1 MHGTLRPDPAWAP
14 KSRRPPAPSGQ
25 GRDSRGAGLSGPMA
39 RPSAPLPARGP
50 GEAGP
55 GRRRGRRPR
64 AVKFG
69 DVAVYFSPEEWECLW
84 PAQRALY
91 RDVMQET
98 YGHLGA
104 LGCAGP
110 KPTLIS
116 WLERNTDDWEP
127 AALDPQE
134 CPRRV
139 TVQRKTRTRKKN
151 EEKEVFPP
159 KEAPRKGKRGR
170 RPSKPRLIPRQT
182 SGGPI
187 CPDCGCT
194 FPDHPA
200 LQSHKCA
207 QNLKKPYPCPDCGR
221 RFSYP
226 SLLVSHRRAHSG
238 ECPYVCDQCG
248 KRFSQRKNLS
258 QHQVIHTGEKPYHCP
273 DCGRCFRRS
282 RSLANHR
289 TTHTGEKPH
298 QCPSCGR
305 RFAYPS
311 LLAIHQRTHT
321 GEKPYTCLECS
332 RRFRQRTALVIHQR
346 IHTGEKPYPC
356 PDCERRFSSSSR
368 LVSHRRVHSGERP
381 YACEHCEAR
390 FSQRSTLLQHQLL
403 HTGEKPYPCPDCGR
417 AFRRSGSLAIH
428 RSTHTEEKLHACDDC
443 GRRFAYPSL
452 LASHRR
458 VHSGERPYACDLC
471 SKRFAQWS
479 HLAQHQ
485 LLHTGEKPFPCLEC
499 GRCFR
504 QRWSLAV
511 HKCSPGVQ
519 NCSPRSAIGVPSQKG
534 NGPETGLRIP
544 LPGRA
549 ERDHRVQSPELHK
562 RRDRCWVPDPAYR
575 EFRVKTPRQSRVAA
589 QPLPAVA
596 ANHRRATRPAG
607 VLEAAGT
614 SIFLDGRKAPLSS
627 HPLKL
632 TCTAIVFK
640 VKWTMKSQTS
650 AMFDTLNTEGVY
662 LSPSEYRIPNSQPC
676 YFGSLR
682 LSSEAKT
689 GRGPRLGSPSC
700 GRRELRPG
708 AGSRR
713 PLLWAGGHMAP
724 PPAPL
729 LVLRPGETGLGCKKP
744 AAMSFADVAV
754 YFSPEEWGCLRP
766 AQRALYRDV
775 MRETYGHLDALGFPG
790 PKPALISWMEQE
802 SEAWSPAA
810 QDPEEGESLGG
821 ALRGDAPN
829 KREEEP
835 KTGPGAK
842 GSEKTP
848 RKERPEELVKNNL
861 DSTIS
866 KTSARAEPP
875 SKAACDQSAGA
886 QPPALVPSVDAQAS
900 QRRHVCADCG
910 RRFTYPSLLVS
921 HRRMHSGER
930 PFPCPECG
938 MRFKRKFAVEAHQ
951 WIHRSCSGGRR
962 GRRPGIRAVPRAPVR
977 GDRDP
982 PVLFRHY
989 PDIFKECG

>member
-1 MHGTLRPDPAWAP
+1 
-14 KSRRPPAPSGQ
+14 
-25 GRDSRGAGLSGPMA
+25 MA

-69 DVAVYFSPEEWECLW
+69 DVAVYFSPEEWECLR

-110 KPTLIS
+110 KPALIS
-116 WLERNTDDWEP
+116 WLERNTNDWEP

-134 CPRRV
+134 CPRGV

-511 HKCSPGVQ
+511 HKCSPRVQ
-519 NCSPRSAIGVPSQKG
+519 NCSPRSAIGAPSQKG
-534 NGPETGLRIP
+534 NRALNRDVTRETYGFLGALGEARRPSQDPVEREVEAWSPEAQDPDLCSWFGQVCASSRRGQRPACGSRCREAERQTIEFEVPSSTNAEIVGEFQIPPTETSGRKRPASPASRHSRFLLSRPITGVQRGLR
-544 LPGRA
+544 
-549 ERDHRVQSPELHK
+549 E
-562 RRDRCWVPDPAYR
+562 
-575 EFRVKTPRQSRVAA
+575 
-589 QPLPAVA
+589 
-596 ANHRRATRPAG
+596 
-607 VLEAAGT
+607 
-614 SIFLDGRKAPLSS
+614 
-627 HPLKL
+627 
-632 TCTAIVFK
+632 
-640 VKWTMKSQTS
+640 
-650 AMFDTLNTEGVY
+650 
-662 LSPSEYRIPNSQPC
+662 IPNPKQPTLLLR
-676 YFGSLR
+676 FPR

-689 GRGPRLGSPSC
+689 GRGPGLGSPSC
-700 GRRELRPG
+700 ERLVLRPDE
-708 AGSRR
+708 GSMR
-713 PLLWAGGHMAP
+713 PLLRAEGPMAP
-724 PPAPL
+724 PSAPL
-729 LVLRPGETGLGCKKP
+729 LVLRPGETAPGCEKP
-744 AAMSFADVAV
+744 TAVSFADVAV

-829 KREEEP
+829 KKEEEP
-835 KTGPGAK
+835 ETGPGAK
-842 GSEKTP
+842 GSQKTP
-848 RKERPEELVKNNL
+848 TKERPEELVKNNL

-866 KTSARAEPP
+866 KTSASAEPP
-875 SKAACDQSAGA
+875 RKAACDQSAGA
-886 QPPALVPSVDAQAS
+886 QPPVLVPSVDAQAS

>member
-1 MHGTLRPDPAWAP
+1 MAP
-14 KSRRPPAPSGQ
+14 
-25 GRDSRGAGLSGPMA
+25 
-39 RPSAPLPARGP
+39 PSALLPARGP
-50 GEAGP
+50 GEARP

-64 AVKFG
+64 AVKFA
-69 DVAVYFSPEEWECLW
+69 DVAVYFSPEEWECLR

-110 KPTLIS
+110 KPALIS
-116 WLERNTDDWEP
+116 WLERNTNDWEL

-134 CPRRV
+134 CPRQM
-139 TVQRKTRTRKKN
+139 TVQRKTRRRKKN
-151 EEKEVFPP
+151 EETEVFPP

-194 FPDHPA
+194 FPDHLA

-298 QCPSCGR
+298 ECPSCGR

-321 GEKPYTCLECS
+321 GEKPYTCLECN

-428 RSTHTEEKLHACDDC
+428 RSTHTEEKLHACEDC

-511 HKCSPGVQ
+511 HKCSPRLQ
-519 NCSPRSAIGVPSQKG
+519 NCSLRSAIGGPSQRG
-534 NGPETGLRIP
+534 SALVP
-544 LPGRA
+544 
-549 ERDHRVQSPELHK
+549 VQRLSE
-562 RRDRCWVPDPAYR
+562 
-575 EFRVKTPRQSRVAA
+575 ESR
-589 QPLPAVA
+589 
-596 ANHRRATRPAG
+596 
-607 VLEAAGT
+607 
-614 SIFLDGRKAPLSS
+614 GRKESGELSS
-627 HPLKL
+627 RGPDSNL
-632 TCTAIVFK
+632 VP
-640 VKWTMKSQTS
+640 
-650 AMFDTLNTEGVY
+650 G
-662 LSPSEYRIPNSQPC
+662 LSLGCPE
-676 YFGSLR
+676 FGQAAR
-682 LSSEAKT
+682 SEAKA
-689 GRGPRLGSPSC
+689 GRGPGLGSPSC
-700 GRRELRPG
+700 GRRKLRPG
-708 AGSRR
+708 AGRR
-713 PLLWAGGHMAP
+713 WPRGPGGRYSGLGGPMAP
-724 PPAPL
+724 PPVPL
-729 LVLRPGETGLGCKKP
+729 LVMRPGETGPGCKKP
-744 AAMSFADVAV
+744 AAVRFADVAV

-775 MRETYGHLDALGFPG
+775 MRETYGHLGALGFPG

-821 ALRGDAPN
+821 ALRGDTPN
-829 KREEEP
+829 KKEEEP
-835 KTGPGAK
+835 EEGPGAK
-842 GSEKTP
+842 GPGKTP
-848 RKERPEELVKNNL
+848 RKERPEELVKHNPA
-861 DSTIS
+861 STIS
-866 KTSARAEPP
+866 KALARAQPP
-875 SKAACDQSAGA
+875 RKAAWDQNAGA
-886 QPPALVPSVDAQAS
+886 QPAVPVPSMDPQTS

-989 PDIFKECG
+989 PDIFEECG

>member
-1 MHGTLRPDPAWAP
+1 
-14 KSRRPPAPSGQ
+14 
-25 GRDSRGAGLSGPMA
+25 MA

-69 DVAVYFSPEEWECLW
+69 DVAVYFSPEEWECLR

-110 KPTLIS
+110 KPALIS

-134 CPRRV
+134 CPRGV

-321 GEKPYTCLECS
+321 GEKPYTCLECN

-519 NCSPRSAIGVPSQKG
+519 NCSPRSAIGAPSQKG
-534 NGPETGLRIP
+534 NALGPETGLRIP
-544 LPGRA
+544 LPGGAKETSTNA
-549 ERDHRVQSPELHK
+549 EIVGGFQIPPTETSGRKHPASPASRHSRFLLS
-562 RRDRCWVPDPAYR
+562 RPITGRC
-575 EFRVKTPRQSRVAA
+575 
-589 QPLPAVA
+589 
-596 ANHRRATRPAG
+596 ATRPAA

-614 SIFLDGRKAPLSS
+614 SIFPDGRKAPLGS

-632 TCTAIVFK
+632 TCTAIP
-640 VKWTMKSQTS
+640 
-650 AMFDTLNTEGVY
+650 TL
-662 LSPSEYRIPNSQPC
+662 LLRFP
-676 YFGSLR
+676 R

-689 GRGPRLGSPSC
+689 GRGPGLGSPSC

-713 PLLWAGGHMAP
+713 PLLGAGGLMAQ

-729 LVLRPGETGLGCKKP
+729 LVLRPGETGPGCKKP
-744 AAMSFADVAV
+744 AAVSFSDVAV
-754 YFSPEEWGCLRP
+754 YFSLEEWGCLRP

-775 MRETYGHLDALGFPG
+775 MRETYGHLGALGFPG

-802 SEAWSPAA
+802 SEAWNPAA

-829 KREEEP
+829 KKEEEP
-835 KTGPGAK
+835 ETGPGAK
-842 GSEKTP
+842 GSKKTP

-866 KTSARAEPP
+866 KTSARAQPP
-875 SKAACDQSAGA
+875 RKAACDQSTGA
-886 QPPALVPSVDAQAS
+886 QPPVLVPSVDAQAS

-989 PDIFKECG
+989 PDIFEECG

>member
-1 MHGTLRPDPAWAP
+1 
-14 KSRRPPAPSGQ
+14 
-25 GRDSRGAGLSGPMA
+25 MA

-50 GEAGP
+50 GEARP

-69 DVAVYFSPEEWECLW
+69 DVAVYFSLEEWGCLR

-91 RDVMQET
+91 RDVMQEN
-98 YGHLGA
+98 YGHLGT

-110 KPTLIS
+110 KPALIS

-134 CPRRV
+134 CPRGV
-139 TVQRKTRTRKKN
+139 TVQRKTRSRKKN

-321 GEKPYTCLECS
+321 GEKPYTCLECN

-519 NCSPRSAIGVPSQKG
+519 NCSPRSAIGAPSQKG
-534 NGPETGLRIP
+534 NALYCRKSVVLVFRCAQGGWDPADEGKGRWSPEVRRSWQCYISPEELRWGAGEGGLRPVQRALNPDVMRETYGLLGALGEARGPGQDPVICGKGP
-544 LPGRA
+544 GTGFRIRSLEAWRESIRGHTVPRSSVGSRADPPRLPGENAPPVPPRGRA
-549 ERDHRVQSPELHK
+549 
-562 RRDRCWVPDPAYR
+562 
-575 EFRVKTPRQSRVAA
+575 
-589 QPLPAVA
+589 
-596 ANHRRATRPAG
+596 
-607 VLEAAGT
+607 
-614 SIFLDGRKAPLSS
+614 
-627 HPLKL
+627 
-632 TCTAIVFK
+632 
-640 VKWTMKSQTS
+640 
-650 AMFDTLNTEGVY
+650 
-662 LSPSEYRIPNSQPC
+662 
-676 YFGSLR
+676 
-682 LSSEAKT
+682 
-689 GRGPRLGSPSC
+689 RGPGGRCSGLGGP
-700 GRRELRPG
+700 
-708 AGSRR
+708 
-713 PLLWAGGHMAP
+713 MAP

-729 LVLRPGETGLGCKKP
+729 LGLRPGETGPGCKKP
-744 AAMSFADVAV
+744 LAVRFADVAV

-775 MRETYGHLDALGFPG
+775 MRETYGHLGALGFPG

-810 QDPEEGESLGG
+810 QDPEERESLGG
-821 ALRGDAPN
+821 ALRGDTPN
-829 KREEEP
+829 KKEEEP
-835 KTGPGAK
+835 KPAPGAK
-842 GSEKTP
+842 VQRKTP
-848 RKERPEELVKNNL
+848 GKERPEEPVKHNP
-861 DSTIS
+861 DMTIS
-866 KTSARAEPP
+866 KTSARAQAPR
-875 SKAACDQSAGA
+875 KATCDQSAGA
-886 QPPALVPSVDAQAS
+886 QPPVPVPSVDAQAS

-989 PDIFKECG
+989 PDIFEECG

>member
-1 MHGTLRPDPAWAP
+1 MAP
-14 KSRRPPAPSGQ
+14 
-25 GRDSRGAGLSGPMA
+25 
-39 RPSAPLPARGP
+39 PSALLPARGP

-64 AVKFG
+64 AVKFA
-69 DVAVYFSPEEWECLW
+69 DVAVYFSPEEWECLR

-110 KPTLIS
+110 KPALIS
-116 WLERNTDDWEP
+116 WLERNTDDWEL

-134 CPRRV
+134 CPRQI
-139 TVQRKTRTRKKN
+139 TVQRKTRRRKKN

-194 FPDHPA
+194 FPDHLA

-298 QCPSCGR
+298 ECPSCGR

-321 GEKPYTCLECS
+321 GEKPYTCLECN

-428 RSTHTEEKLHACDDC
+428 RSTHTEEKLHACEDC

-511 HKCSPGVQ
+511 HKCSPRLQ
-519 NCSPRSAIGVPSQKG
+519 NCSLRSAIGGPSQRG
-534 NGPETGLRIP
+534 SALNPPVLPLGFYSPPSPGYPDLPVRGRFLTAQRLVPLSLADMPREAGPRRTRQSSPGAVRFAGVGMYFSLLDSEYRWPAQRVPYRDVMRETCGLLGALGVCVFLKRLGAGFRILLSGTRTREP
-544 LPGRA
+544 QNAEVVGGFGAGPG
-549 ERDHRVQSPELHK
+549 SIPT
-562 RRDRCWVPDPAYR
+562 RRGRFPM
-575 EFRVKTPRQSRVAA
+575 PRQPRLAA
-589 QPLPAVA
+589 QALPAVA
-596 ANHRRATRPAG
+596 ASDQPPYG
-607 VLEAAGT
+607 AA
-614 SIFLDGRKAPLSS
+614 R
-627 HPLKL
+627 
-632 TCTAIVFK
+632 
-640 VKWTMKSQTS
+640 
-650 AMFDTLNTEGVY
+650 
-662 LSPSEYRIPNSQPC
+662 
-676 YFGSLR
+676 
-682 LSSEAKT
+682 SEAKA
-689 GRGPRLGSPSC
+689 GRGPGLGSPSC
-700 GRRELRPG
+700 GRRKLRPG
-708 AGSRR
+708 AGRR
-713 PLLWAGGHMAP
+713 WPRGPGGRYSGLGGPMAP
-724 PPAPL
+724 PPVPL
-729 LVLRPGETGLGCKKP
+729 LVLRPGETGPGCKKP
-744 AAMSFADVAV
+744 AAVRFADVAV

-775 MRETYGHLDALGFPG
+775 MRETYGHLGALGFPG

-829 KREEEP
+829 KKEEEP
-835 KTGPGAK
+835 EEGPGAK
-842 GSEKTP
+842 GPGKTP
-848 RKERPEELVKNNL
+848 RKERPEEVVKHNPA
-861 DSTIS
+861 STIS
-866 KTSARAEPP
+866 KALARAQPP
-875 SKAACDQSAGA
+875 RKAAWDQNAGA
-886 QPPALVPSVDAQAS
+886 QPAVPVPSMDPQTS

-989 PDIFKECG
+989 PDIFEECG

>member
-1 MHGTLRPDPAWAP
+1 MSQSKLVDFSLPCRKLLTPSNQQLSNDLTQRRKRGWIVKSNRSAIALEGKERKVSVSPAGDRFRSPHGLPSKLAHGPQEAP
-14 KSRRPPAPSGQ
+14 KSSDSPAPG
-25 GRDSRGAGLSGPMA
+25 GRHWDEGGRGARFSGPMA
-39 RPSAPLPARGP
+39 PPSALLSDRS
-50 GEAGP
+50 
-55 GRRRGRRPR
+55 RGRRPR
-64 AVKFG
+64 AVRFA
-69 DVAVYFSPEEWECLW
+69 DVAVYFSPEEWGCLR
-84 PAQRALY
+84 PTQRALY
-91 RDVMQET
+91 RDVMRET

-110 KPTLIS
+110 KPALIA
-116 WLERNTDDWEP
+116 WLERNTEEWEL

-134 CPRRV
+134 CPRGIAA
-139 TVQRKTRTRKKN
+139 QRKTRARKKN
-151 EEKEVFPP
+151 EEKDGLPP

-170 RPSKPRLIPRQT
+170 KPSKPRLIPRQT

-187 CPDCGCT
+187 CTDCGCT
-194 FPDHPA
+194 FPDHVA
-200 LQSHKCA
+200 LESHKCA

-298 QCPSCGR
+298 QCSSCGR

-321 GEKPYTCLECS
+321 GEKPYTCLECN

-356 PDCERRFSSSSR
+356 PECERRFSSSSR

-428 RSTHTEEKLHACDDC
+428 RSTHTEEKLYACDDC

-452 LASHRR
+452 LASHQR

-511 HKCSPGVQ
+511 HKCSPKAQ
-519 NCSPRSAIGVPSQKG
+519 NCSPRSA
-534 NGPETGLRIP
+534 
-544 LPGRA
+544 
-549 ERDHRVQSPELHK
+549 
-562 RRDRCWVPDPAYR
+562 
-575 EFRVKTPRQSRVAA
+575 VA
-589 QPLPAVA
+589 
-596 ANHRRATRPAG
+596 G
-607 VLEAAGT
+607 
-614 SIFLDGRKAPLSS
+614 SS
-627 HPLKL
+627 HKALVQADQTERRLQIPIYFATVIDLNHVYGFYLRHPICIRRQGWAEPALGGLGRRPPKLK
-632 TCTAIVFK
+632 
-640 VKWTMKSQTS
+640 S
-650 AMFDTLNTEGVY
+650 
-662 LSPSEYRIPNSQPC
+662 
-676 YFGSLR
+676 GSR
-682 LSSEAKT
+682 EVVV
-689 GRGPRLGSPSC
+689 RGPL
-700 GRRELRPG
+700 LG
-708 AGSRR
+708 AGK
-713 PLLWAGGHMAP
+713 PMAP

-729 LVLRPGETGLGCKKP
+729 LARRPGETRRGCKKP
-744 AAMSFADVAV
+744 GAVCFADVAV
-754 YFSPEEWGCLRP
+754 YFSPEEWACLRP

-775 MRETYGHLDALGFPG
+775 MRETYGHLGTLGFPG
-790 PKPALISWMEQE
+790 PKPALISWMEQG

-810 QDPEEGESLGG
+810 QDPEERENLGG
-821 ALRGDAPN
+821 APRGDITKEKEERPGAEGSRQTPENQLREEHNTASAPN
-829 KREEEP
+829 KTVVP
-835 KTGPGAK
+835 A
-842 GSEKTP
+842 
-848 RKERPEELVKNNL
+848 RPPLKAAW
-861 DSTIS
+861 DQT
-866 KTSARAEPP
+866 TSAQTSGPAP
-875 SKAACDQSAGA
+875 ST
-886 QPPALVPSVDAQAS
+886 DAQAS
-900 QRRHVCADCG
+900 QRRHVCVDCG

-962 GRRPGIRAVPRAPVR
+962 GRRPGIRAVPQAPVR

-989 PDIFKECG
+989 PDIFEECG

>member
-1 MHGTLRPDPAWAP
+1 
-14 KSRRPPAPSGQ
+14 
-25 GRDSRGAGLSGPMA
+25 MA

-69 DVAVYFSPEEWECLW
+69 DVAVYFSPEEWECLR

-110 KPTLIS
+110 KPALIS

-534 NGPETGLRIP
+534 NKALNRDVTRETYGFLGALGEVRRPSQDPVICGKRGLMRP
-544 LPGRA
+544 GAMGWNLTKHLPSPAAPVQKMSERNCRCKESGRLRSCA
-549 ERDHRVQSPELHK
+549 PKCK
-562 RRDRCWVPDPAYR
+562 RVPD
-575 EFRVKTPRQSRVAA
+575 
-589 QPLPAVA
+589 L
-596 ANHRRATRPAG
+596 
-607 VLEAAGT
+607 
-614 SIFLDGRKAPLSS
+614 
-627 HPLKL
+627 
-632 TCTAIVFK
+632 
-640 VKWTMKSQTS
+640 
-650 AMFDTLNTEGVY
+650 Y
-662 LSPSEYRIPNSQPC
+662 LGCPQGLASQPC

-689 GRGPRLGSPSC
+689 GRGPGLGSPSC

-713 PLLWAGGHMAP
+713 PLWAGGHMAP

-729 LVLRPGETGLGCKKP
+729 LVLRPGETGPGCKKP

-829 KREEEP
+829 KKEEEP

-886 QPPALVPSVDAQAS
+886 QPPAPVPSVDAQAS

>member
-1 MHGTLRPDPAWAP
+1 
-14 KSRRPPAPSGQ
+14 
-25 GRDSRGAGLSGPMA
+25 MA

-69 DVAVYFSPEEWECLW
+69 DVALYFSPEEWECLR

-110 KPTLIS
+110 KPALIS
-116 WLERNTDDWEP
+116 WLERNTDGWEP

-321 GEKPYTCLECS
+321 GEKPYTCLECN

-519 NCSPRSAIGVPSQKG
+519 NCSPRSAIGAPSQKG
-534 NGPETGLRIP
+534 NSALNRDVTRETYGFLGALGEARPGPSNLLEAGTDAPRGDGLEGRIP
-544 LPGRA
+544 LPGGA
-549 ERDHRVQSPELHK
+549 EGDHRVLSPELHK
-562 RRDRCWVPDPAYR
+562 RRDRWWVPDPAYR
-575 EFRVKTPRQSRVAA
+575 DFRAETPRQSRLAA

-596 ANHRRATRPAG
+596 ANHRP
-607 VLEAAGT
+607 LCNAASG
-614 SIFLDGRKAPLSS
+614 SS
-627 HPLKL
+627 GSRSGCLCPSCHEVTKDRGCLFVPIRTPNPK
-632 TCTAIVFK
+632 
-640 VKWTMKSQTS
+640 QP
-650 AMFDTLNTEGVY
+650 TL
-662 LSPSEYRIPNSQPC
+662 LLRFP
-676 YFGSLR
+676 R
-682 LSSEAKT
+682 LSSEAKA
-689 GRGPRLGSPSC
+689 GRGPGLGSLSC

-713 PLLWAGGHMAP
+713 QLLGAGGLMAP
-724 PPAPL
+724 PPASL
-729 LVLRPGETGLGCKKP
+729 LVLRPGETGPDCKKP
-744 AAMSFADVAV
+744 AAVSFADVAV
-754 YFSPEEWGCLRP
+754 YFSVEEWGCLRP

-775 MRETYGHLDALGFPG
+775 MRETYGHLGALGFPG

-821 ALRGDAPN
+821 ALRGDVPN
-829 KREEEP
+829 KKEEEP
-835 KTGPGAK
+835 ETGSGAK
-842 GSEKTP
+842 ESKKTP
-848 RKERPEELVKNNL
+848 GKERPEELVKNNL

-866 KTSARAEPP
+866 ETSSRAQPP
-875 SKAACDQSAGA
+875 RKAACDQSAGA
-886 QPPALVPSVDAQAS
+886 QPPVLVPSVDAQAS

-989 PDIFKECG
+989 PDIFEECG